1 MKAVLVIGTLILGM
15 AAGILGADTVKV
27 QFPPEWYNSHYPY
40 MTYQGDGFTF
50 ESEFLWPTG
59 FQRISRKSL
68 EPFQFW
74 VSNIPLWH
82 RDRIVGSPATGKV
95 YDASAVS
102 RPVHLVWR
110 TLKFYDNTIPLQLL
124 VEYFNS
130 IKKLDDLP
138 VRLLAGAPVTY
149 RQFRSNDVA
158 FDARG
163 AVIWQPTKER
173 PTSDSMVSAYMEL
186 IAANTTYLSLEQN
199 CTPIADTVLLPGDLF
214 ISRDSLGLQGVVY
227 SVLVTAVDKTGEH
240 RYIVG
245 TGCKGG
251 CDFYIP
257 LFSGGKN
264 YPWVSRDEISA
275 LAKYPVSGF
284 FRFSLL
290 SKSGKGK

>member
-1 MKAVLVIGTLILGM
+1 MKSVIVIGILSMGL
-15 AAGILGADTVKV
+15 AVGVFGADTVKV
-27 QFPPEWYNSHYPY
+27 QYPPEWYNSHYPY
-40 MTYQGDGFTF
+40 MTYVGAGFTF

-59 FQRISRKSL
+59 YQRVPAKALAS
-68 EPFQFW
+68 FQFW

-82 RDRIVGSPATGKV
+82 RERMVGSPTTGKV
-95 YDASAVS
+95 FDASAVS

-110 TLKFYDNTIPLQLL
+110 TLKFYDDVIPLQLL

-130 IKKLDDLP
+130 VKKLDDLP
-138 VRLLAGAPVTY
+138 ITLLAGAPVTY

-158 FDARG
+158 FDPRG

-173 PTSDSMVSAYMEL
+173 PTSDSMVNAFMEL
-186 IAANTTYLSLEQN
+186 VAANTTYLSLEQN
-199 CTPIADTVLLPGDLF
+199 CKPVPDSVLLPGDLF
-214 ISRDSLGLQGVVY
+214 ISRDTMGLEGVVY
-227 SVLVTAVDKTGEH
+227 TVLVAVANKAGEH

-245 TGCKGG
+245 TGCKSG

-264 YPWVSRDEISA
+264 YPWVTLEEIRA

-290 SKSGKGK
+290 DKSGKGK